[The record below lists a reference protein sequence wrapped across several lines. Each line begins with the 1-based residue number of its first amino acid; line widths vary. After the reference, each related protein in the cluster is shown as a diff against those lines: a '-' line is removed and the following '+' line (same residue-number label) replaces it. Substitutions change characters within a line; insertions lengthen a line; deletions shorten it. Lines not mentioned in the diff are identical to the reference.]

1 MIDPFRDAG
10 SPKARSAC
18 VIVGATPEEVTAIHV
33 GDHFSIRA
41 NRLGTLV
48 MGRLGSLPLDYSE
61 QLEGPVYDV
70 LYNPTTGWFCVTI
83 FSGLEPP
90 RRFEPGATGETVG
103 GYARAPDILG
113 ATEPRA
119 VLAALDVPLD
129 LLVV

>member
-18 VIVGATPEEVTAIHV
+18 VIVGSTPEQVAAIHV
-33 GDHFSIRA
+33 GDHLSIRA

-48 MGRLGSLPLDYSE
+48 MGRLGSLPVDYADQLD
-61 QLEGPVYDV
+61 GPVYDV
-70 LYNPTTGWFCVTI
+70 LYNPTTGWFSVTI
-83 FSGLEPP
+83 FEGMEPP
-90 RRFEPGATGETVG
+90 RRFEPGATGDVVG

-113 ATEPRA
+113 ATDAPA

-129 LLVV
+129 LLAV